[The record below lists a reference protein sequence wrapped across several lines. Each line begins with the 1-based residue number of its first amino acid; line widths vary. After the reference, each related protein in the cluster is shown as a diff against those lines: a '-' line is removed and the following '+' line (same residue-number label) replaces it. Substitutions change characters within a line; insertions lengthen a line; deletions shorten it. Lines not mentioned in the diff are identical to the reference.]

1 LSLLRK
7 LELSSWVVGIAALA
21 VYFGTQYSNGQARE
35 RSIAAFEAARA
46 STQNFSFT
54 PVAQPSSISR
64 SISHESIDTSLWSP
78 QRRAAYAKHASAQD
92 LPEAILRA
100 PSIGLIVPVFEGT
113 SEHNL
118 SRGAARIEGT
128 ARFGESGN
136 IGIAAHRDGF
146 FRTLKDIE
154 VGDTLVLDGLHARRV
169 YQVTETR
176 IVEPSDISVLKPTGS
191 ASITLVT
198 CYPFYFVGPA
208 PRRFIV
214 RARATE

>member
-1 LSLLRK
+1 M
-7 LELSSWVVGIAALA
+7 GIATLA
-21 VYFGTQYSNGQARE
+21 VYFGTQYSNGQARQ
-35 RSIAAFEAARA
+35 RSIAVFEEARA
-46 STQNFSFT
+46 STQSFSFT
-54 PVAQPSSISR
+54 PIAQPAPASISR
-64 SISHESIDTSLWSP
+64 QSIDTSLWSP

-92 LPEAILRA
+92 LPEAILRV
-100 PSIGLIVPVFEGT
+100 PSIGLVVPVFEGT

-154 VGDTLVLDGLHARRV
+154 VGSTLVLDGLNARRV
-169 YQVTETR
+169 YQVAEIR

-214 RARATE
+214 RGRATG